1 MAPPAATPRDSQ
13 AGASRNPAVRVDAQE
28 GGTEGQSCKS
38 LSQYYQLEE
47 ITQMKA
53 KSNPTS
59 LRRVLSTLESLE
71 HKLKDELVRVRLEG
85 LALRTK
91 ELETKNKLALYPR
104 NQPGR

>member
-1 MAPPAATPRDSQ
+1 METHQGTIEAQSGKSGSQ
-13 AGASRNPAVRVDAQE
+13 HN
-28 GGTEGQSCKS
+28 
-38 LSQYYQLEE
+38 QLDELVH
-47 ITQMKA
+47 TKT

-59 LRRVLSTLESLE
+59 LRTVLSTLESLE

-104 NQPGR
+104 NQPAR